1 MEPVCV
7 WVCWILRRGLNAG
20 LSNRGHH
27 ISQKWD
33 ETSSLLTLTKRTHA
47 PTDSKSPAGE
57 LSSQH
62 MDTGN
67 ESPGGREDRVSET
80 HILQVDAPMS
90 DSCQSER
97 DLSHERQVTPSSS
110 IERPHGD
117 AGRGEFVLGGCRGGE
132 TLIFYRE
139 TRTICW
145 STCGNVF
152 TLTNN
157 HHIAITADSENGH
170 EDAGR
175 GELCVESRK
184 REFTS

>member
-1 MEPVCV
+1 MEPVVCGCV
-7 WVCWILRRGLNAG
+7 GFSGGPKCRLECD
-20 LSNRGHH
+20 RGHH
-27 ISQKWD
+27 IYQIWD
-33 ETSSLLTLTKRTHA
+33 ETSSLLTLKKRTHA
-47 PTDSKSPAGE
+47 PTDSKSPARE

-67 ESPGGREDRVSET
+67 VSPGGREDCVSET
-80 HILQVDAPMS
+80 HILQVDSPMS
-90 DSCQSER
+90 DSCHSER

-145 STCGNVF
+145 STCGNLF
-152 TLTNN
+152 TLPNK
-157 HHIAITADSENGH
+157 HHNRH
-170 EDAGR
+170 YR
-175 GELCVESRK
+175 RL
-184 REFTS
+184 

>member
-1 MEPVCV
+1 ME
-7 WVCWILRRGLNAG
+7 
-20 LSNRGHH
+20 
-27 ISQKWD
+27 
-33 ETSSLLTLTKRTHA
+33 
-47 PTDSKSPAGE
+47 
-57 LSSQH
+57 
-62 MDTGN
+62 
-67 ESPGGREDRVSET
+67 ET

-90 DSCQSER
+90 DNCHSVP
-97 DLSHERQVTPSSS
+97 DLGHERQVTPSSS

-117 AGRGEFVLGGCRGGE
+117 AGRGEFVLGSCRGGE
-132 TLIFYRE
+132 NLIFYRE

-157 HHIAITADSENGH
+157 HHIAITADSEIGH
-170 EDAGR
+170 EDAER

>member
-1 MEPVCV
+1 
-7 WVCWILRRGLNAG
+7 
-20 LSNRGHH
+20 
-27 ISQKWD
+27 
-33 ETSSLLTLTKRTHA
+33 
-47 PTDSKSPAGE
+47 
-57 LSSQH
+57 
-62 MDTGN
+62 MDT
-67 ESPGGREDRVSET
+67 ESESRGGSEERVRET

-90 DSCQSER
+90 DSCHSEP
-97 DLSHERQVTPSSS
+97 DLGHERQVTPSSS

-175 GELCVESRK
+175 GELCVESWK